1 MEVAVAAEILVTIGR
16 GIGVRV
22 EVTSGGATVKVGVLK
37 IIAGVA
43 LNKASTVCAAEVLA
57 ISSALFEGRLH
68 ALKNKVKIISR

>member
-1 MEVAVAAEILVTIGR
+1 MEVAVAAEVLVMMGS

-22 EVTSGGATVKVGVLK
+22 AVTSGGATVKVGVLTT
-37 IIAGVA
+37 IAGVA

-57 ISSALFEGRLH
+57 ISSTLFEGRLH